1 MFIGHFAVGLA
12 AKRVA
17 PRAPLPWLLLAPQ
30 LPDVL
35 WPIFVY
41 AGVERMRIVP
51 GITAAS
57 PLSLDYMP
65 YSHSLVAVIGWS
77 ALLGLAWWAVMRDR
91 RTAIVLAL
99 CSLSHWVCDWI
110 AHAPDMPILRG
121 DGPRYGLGVWNS
133 STGTLLV
140 EGGMF
145 AIGVAIYTRATR
157 AKDAIGAIGWWSLA
171 GFLAFAFVTALYGP
185 PPPDERTMLM
195 AAFGVFTLI
204 PIAWWIELHRENR

>member
-1 MFIGHFAVGLA
+1 MFLGHFAVGLA
-12 AKRVA
+12 AKRAA

-30 LPDVL
+30 VPDLL

-41 AGVERMRIVP
+41 AGIERMHIVP

-57 PLSLDYMP
+57 PLSLDYFP
-65 YSHSLVAVIGWS
+65 YSHSLVAVLGWS
-77 ALLGLAWWAVMRDR
+77 ALLGVAWWAVMRDR

-121 DGPRYGLGVWNS
+121 DGPRYGLGVWYS
-133 STGTLLV
+133 ATGTLLL

-157 AKDAIGAIGWWSLA
+157 AKDSIGAIGWWILV
-171 GFLAFAFVTALYGP
+171 GFLAISFVSALYGP
-185 PPPDERTMLM
+185 PPPDQRTMLL

-204 PIAWWIELHRENR
+204 PIAWWIGLHREDR